1 MPTVV
6 CPDCNEER
14 ELVRVR
20 KNTSLRCHKCAQAI
34 VDKRTPKKEHFRICI
49 DCGDKKKV
57 ANKTAAEVLRCR
69 KCNDI
74 HRRESTVY
82 IRVCIDCGNE
92 KEVNSLAHTKSK
104 RCNSCAVKKRH
115 ADNPKPKKVK
125 KVKAKRKPSYLSKKA
140 IEKIRLENKKF
151 REEAAKAAQQEVVVQ
166 RKTDEEM
173 IAEFL
178 RRKNATVS

>member
-1 MPTVV
+1 MPTVT
-6 CPDCNEER
+6 CPDCNQER

-34 VDKRTPKKEHFRICI
+34 VDKRTPKKEHYRICI

-57 ANKTAAEVLRCR
+57 ANKTAAEILRCR
-69 KCNDI
+69 KCNDKY
-74 HRRESTVY
+74 RRASTVY

-92 KEVNSLAHTKSK
+92 KEVNSLAHTKNK

-115 ADNPKPKKVK
+115 TDNPKPKKDK
-125 KVKAKRKPSYLSKKA
+125 PKRKRKPSYLSKEA
-140 IEKIRLENKKF
+140 IKRIQRENREYKEKV
-151 REEAAKAAQQEVVVQ
+151 AKAAQQEIVIQ

-173 IAEFL
+173 IEEFL
-178 RRKNATVS
+178 RKKNGTV